1 MVDSNVVRKPSVSV
15 VMVKVVFEIIQ
26 DQDAIA

>member
-1 MVDSNVVRKPSVSV
+1 MVDSNVVRKPSVPV